1 MSHNIFITGGAG
13 FIGSRLVFALLEN
26 EPNSRIWVFDN
37 LHPQVHGEHARP
49 PLFPDEVTFIEGDIV
64 DKSFL
69 KGVVAQVRP
78 ELIFHLAAE
87 TGTGQSHGEVS
98 RYCDV
103 NVVGT
108 ANLIESIREQGG
120 DFTKKIVLSASRA
133 IYGEGAYR
141 DMYGKVFTGL
151 PRITERMAKGDFSV
165 PLPDEAQHPVSPH
178 PSIASLSPAPASVYA
193 STKLMQELLLKQS
206 GEGSA
211 WNTTILRFQNVY
223 GPGQSLLNPYTGV
236 LSIFAKQLLEGKVL
250 DIYEDGLIA
259 RDFVYVDDVVNSLV
273 KAGQADLVHGATMD
287 IGSGKAVTILEV
299 ARLLMKFLE
308 CSDESY
314 KITGQFRAGDIRH
327 ACADISAAAQN
338 LGWCPQVD
346 LETGIAHLSNWARTE
361 FK

>member
-1 MSHNIFITGGAG
+1 MLRNIFITGGAG
-13 FIGSRLVFALLEN
+13 FIGSRLVFALLKN
-26 EPNSRIWVFDN
+26 EPNSRIWVLDN
-37 LHPQVHGEHARP
+37 LHPQVHGENAKP
-49 PLFPDEVTFIEGDIV
+49 PFFPNEVIFIEGDIT
-64 DKSFL
+64 DKYFL
-69 KGVVAQVRP
+69 KKVVAQARP
-78 ELIFHLAAE
+78 ELVFHLAAE
-87 TGTGQSHGEVS
+87 TGTGQSYGEVS

-103 NVVGT
+103 NVMGT
-108 ANLIESIREQGG
+108 ANLIESIREEGG
-120 DFTKKIVLSASRA
+120 GVTKKIVLSASRA

-141 DMYGKVFTGL
+141 DKCGKIFTGL
-151 PRITERMAKGDFSV
+151 PRTTEFMAKGDFSV
-165 PLPDEAQHPVSPH
+165 PLPDDAQHPVSPH
-178 PSIASLSPAPASVYA
+178 PSNTSLAPAPASIYA

-206 GEGSA
+206 GEGCT

-236 LSIFAKQLLEGKVL
+236 LSIFAKQLLEGKKL

-273 KAGQADLVHGATMD
+273 KAGQADLNRGATMD

-314 KITGQFRAGDIRH
+314 TITGQFRAGDIRH

-338 LGWCPQVD
+338 LDWRPQID
-346 LETGIAHLSNWARTE
+346 LETGIAQLSNWARTE